1 MIGAQIALALLLV
14 VLVLLRRRLLEG
26 PPGRLLAL
34 VALVAFPLFL
44 TAEVGSFHLEHAKRT
59 RFCLACHEM
68 GPFGRSL
75 EAGGGS
81 QLAAAHYQNRW
92 VAPESA
98 CYACHTDHAMHG
110 DLKAKLRRFQHAWVH
125 YVGTP
130 VEPSSIRLY

>member
-14 VLVLLRRRLLEG
+14 VLVLIHRRLLDG

-44 TAEVGSFHLEHAKRT
+44 TAEVGSYHLEHAERT

-68 GPFGRSL
+68 APFGRGL
-75 EAGGGS
+75 EAQDPA
-81 QLAAAHYQNRW
+81 QLAAAHYQNHW

-98 CYACHTDHAMHG
+98 CYACHTDYAMHG
-110 DLKAKLRRFQHAWVH
+110 DLKAKLRGLQH
-125 YVGTP
+125 
-130 VEPSSIRLY
+130 